1 MSLRAERGNLVFK
14 SIKVQEFILGLAE
27 KKGVWTTLELQA
39 ECREQGFKDRTITR
53 SISNLV
59 QSGRLIKIQR
69 GEYEISS

>member
-1 MSLRAERGNLVFK
+1 MAISLF
-14 SIKVQEFILGLAE
+14 KVQEFILSLSE

-59 QSGRLIKIQR
+59 QSGKLTKIRR
-69 GEYEISS
+69 GEYEISNDQELFNN